1 MITQPDVY
9 CFFFLFNRRYN
20 MIAIDL
26 SRQQALDAVAAA
38 IENTT
43 MEVAKETIFD
53 FSQGNVG
60 VLWIFFFFNMIL
72 I

>member
-9 CFFFLFNRRYN
+9 CFFSLFNRRYN

-26 SRQQALDAVAAA
+26 RQQALDAVAAA

-60 VLWIFFFFNMIL
+60 VL
-72 I
+72 

>member
-9 CFFFLFNRRYN
+9 CFFSLFNKRYN

-26 SRQQALDAVAAA
+26 SRQQALDAVATA

-53 FSQGNVG
+53 FSQGNVR
-60 VLWIFFFFNMIL
+60 VL
-72 I
+72 

>member
-1 MITQPDVY
+1 
-9 CFFFLFNRRYN
+9 

-26 SRQQALDAVAAA
+26 SRQQALDAVATA

-53 FSQGNVG
+53 FSQGNVR
-60 VLWIFFFFNMIL
+60 VL
-72 I
+72 

>member
-1 MITQPDVY
+1 
-9 CFFFLFNRRYN
+9 

-60 VLWIFFFFNMIL
+60 VL
-72 I
+72 